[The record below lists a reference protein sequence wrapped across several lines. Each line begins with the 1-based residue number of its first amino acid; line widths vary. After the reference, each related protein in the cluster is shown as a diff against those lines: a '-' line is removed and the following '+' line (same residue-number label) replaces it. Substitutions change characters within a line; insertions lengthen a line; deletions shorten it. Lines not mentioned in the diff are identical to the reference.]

1 MFAVGNNP
9 NRAHNYFQDF
19 WKRFSILIKA
29 QQLQLN
35 RKNRNKSK
43 KRERGK
49 PPGPHLCWPS
59 PPGSAQPTGLASRPP
74 PPARRTRSAWSAP
87 AATRRPPPASADAW
101 RRLGVPRD
109 PHVPFSSSLTL
120 PSSPSPSPA
129 PWSTPLSPSHRRS
142 RALRHPLASLTC
154 PEAPPRRP
162 RPPHRATLRRRPCIT
177 AIGPSS
183 TSVPARRRSSIRLAP
198 VAPEPTE
205 LLIDLP
211 VSFAA
216 FPLFFP
222 THLHPLGH
230 SSTMAEARLRSSSSP
245 ASLRRPFG
253 PPVLCNVLA
262 ASRSAS
268 LALQFP
274 CLHAASHFP
283 HMAELRPPPWSSPR
297 RLRPP

>member
-1 MFAVGNNP
+1 M
-9 NRAHNYFQDF
+9 
-19 WKRFSILIKA
+19 LA
-29 QQLQLN
+29 Q
-35 RKNRNKSK
+35 
-43 KRERGK
+43 
-49 PPGPHLCWPS
+49 
-59 PPGSAQPTGLASRPP
+59 PPGSAQPTSSASHRPP
-74 PPARRTRSAWSAP
+74 RARRTRSAWPAP

-101 RRLGVPRD
+101 RHLGVPRN
-109 PHVPFSSSLTL
+109 PHVPLSSSLTL

-129 PWSTPLSPSHRRS
+129 PWPTSLSPSHRRS
-142 RALRHPLASLTC
+142 RALCHPLASLTC
-154 PEAPPRRP
+154 PEAPPRRSL
-162 RPPHRATLRRRPCIT
+162 PPHRATHRRRPCIA
-177 AIGPSS
+177 AIGSSS
-183 TSVPARRRSSIRLAP
+183 TSVPAGRRSSIRLAP

-211 VSFAA
+211 VSSAA

-222 THLHPLGH
+222 TRLHPLGH

-274 CLHAASHFP
+274 CLHATAHSP
-283 HMAELRPPPWSSPR
+283 HMAELWPPPWSSSSSSPATVGPASTTTRCATARALQRAQERPR
-297 RLRPP
+297 PCPVGVFQAVPPSRASPATQCRWD